1 MYYNVYMFAKT
12 DYNAVRKEL
21 EGRAVLCAVSKHH
34 TPEEIMCAYKLGQRI
49 FGENK
54 AQELIRKAQVLPD
67 DIEWHFIGHLQRNKV
82 RQIMP
87 YVSCIQSLD
96 SVRLAETI
104 EKEAAACGRIVSCL
118 LEFHLASDDLNK
130 TGLLPEDAFPMM
142 EACSAMPHIH
152 IDGIMAMG
160 PHTDDPGAVSVVFR
174 NGYSLFSAL
183 RERYPSVHILSM
195 GMSDDYPLALE
206 AGANMVRIGSKL
218 FQED

>member
-1 MYYNVYMFAKT
+1 MYYNVYMFAET
-12 DYNAVRKEL
+12 EYNAVRKEL

-34 TPEEIMCAYKLGQRI
+34 TPEEIMRAYDLGQRV

-67 DIEWHFIGHLQRNKV
+67 DIKWHFIGHLQRNKV
-82 RQIMP
+82 RQILP

-96 SVRLAETI
+96 SLRLAETI
-104 EKEAAACGRIVSCL
+104 EKEAALCGRIVSCL
-118 LEFHLASDDLNK
+118 LEFHLAENDINK
-130 TGLLPEDAFPMM
+130 TGLMTEDAGPMM
-142 EACSAMPHIH
+142 EACSAMPHIR

-160 PHTDDPGAVSVVFR
+160 PHTEDPEAVRAVFR
-174 NGYSLFSAL
+174 RGYELFSAL
-183 RERYPSVHILSM
+183 RKDYSSLSILSM